1 MRTGLLLTVTAL
13 LCASSLPLTSLAG
26 ENGEISFAVISHPI
40 KATADESTLQD
51 AIAQTDEENLAF
63 VVVNGMKAA
72 NEPCTDKV
80 YLQRKS
86 ILEGA
91 KNGLIV
97 SLAASDWAVCKNEN
111 GRSAAI
117 AKLNRV
123 RELFFSDEFSIGAT
137 KIPVIRQS
145 MTVKHRSFAENA
157 RWEMDDT
164 LFATVN
170 IPANNNHYVSD
181 AGRNSEFED
190 RVVANNDWLYRI
202 FSFATRKKMKAIVLF
217 SDGNPLG
224 AFRPR
229 TAKRDGYL
237 EVRKQITMLAAKYPG
252 KVLIVHA
259 EAARA
264 SGLPAIRWQGNVGEI
279 SVGSGRLEINVNH
292 KSPPAFKVSSKEA
305 GLAVRQ

>member
-1 MRTGLLLTVTAL
+1 MRTGALLTITTL
-13 LCASSLPLTSLAG
+13 LCATSLPCPSLAG
-26 ENGEISFAVISHPI
+26 ENGGVSFAVISHPI
-40 KATADESTLQD
+40 KATGDESPLQE
-51 AIAQTDEENLAF
+51 AIAQTDEKNLAF
-63 VVVNGMKAA
+63 VVVTGMKAP
-72 NEPCTDKV
+72 NEPCSDKV
-80 YLQRKS
+80 YLQRRS
-86 ILEGA
+86 ILESA

-190 RVVANNDWLYRI
+190 RVVANNDWLYRL
-202 FSFATRKKMKAIVLF
+202 FTFATRKKMKAIVLF
-217 SDGNPLG
+217 SDGNPLE
-224 AFRPR
+224 AFRLR
-229 TAKRDGYL
+229 AAKRDGYL
-237 EVRKQITMLAAKYPG
+237 EVRKQISALAAKFPG

-259 EAARA
+259 DDARTA
-264 SGLPAIRWQGNVGEI
+264 LSPTIRWQGDVGEI
-279 SVGSGRLEINVNH
+279 SVDSGQLEININH
-292 KSPPAFKVSSKEA
+292 KSAPVFKVSSKPASDE
-305 GLAVRQ
+305 

>member
-1 MRTGLLLTVTAL
+1 M
-13 LCASSLPLTSLAG
+13 
-26 ENGEISFAVISHPI
+26 NDEISFAVISHPV

-51 AIAQTDEENLAF
+51 AIEHTDEENLAF

-72 NEPCTDKV
+72 NEPCTDKI
-80 YLQRKS
+80 YLQRKAL
-86 ILEGA
+86 LEAA

-123 RELFFSDEFSIGAT
+123 RELFFGDEFSIGAT

-157 RWEMDDT
+157 RWEIDDT
-164 LFATVN
+164 LFATIN

-202 FSFATRKKMKAIVLF
+202 FTSATRKKMKAIVLF

-237 EVRKQITMLAAKYPG
+237 EVRKQITTVAAKFPG
-252 KVLIVHA
+252 KVLLVHGDS
-259 EAARA
+259 ARA
-264 SGLPAIRWQGNVGEI
+264 SASPAIRWQGNIGEI
-279 SVGSGRLEINVNH
+279 SVGSGWLKISVNH
-292 KSPPAFKVSSKEA
+292 KGAPAFKVSRKHA
-305 GLAVRQ
+305 GMAESH